1 MPRARRVRH
10 RICLLAY
17 DGLCTFEFAAAA
29 EIFQD
34 RSDTFG
40 DQWYALTTC
49 ALERAPLRTDTGLV
63 LTAAAGQA
71 ALLDAD
77 TVVVPGWRMGE
88 VPESISTAVAR
99 AHRRGARIASI
110 CTGAFVLAAAG
121 VLDGKR
127 ATTHWKH
134 AARLAAEYPAVTVD
148 PSVLYVDEGSV
159 VTSAGS
165 AAGIDML
172 LHLIRNDYG
181 ARTCNAVARTMVV
194 PPHRDGGQA
203 QYVESAVPPRRS
215 EFSKVFDHIRRHPAR
230 SHRIESLAAM
240 AAMTPRTFFR
250 RFRAATGR
258 TPYDWL
264 LYERIRIAK
273 DLLENSKLSIDRIAG
288 DAGFGAA
295 DTLRHHFRRVV
306 GTTPRDFR
314 NLFQRSDGVAHLKSN
329 RM

>member
-1 MPRARRVRH
+1 MPRRPRRARH
-10 RICLLAY
+10 RVCLLAY

-29 EIFQD
+29 EMFRD
-34 RSDTFG
+34 RTEAFGDKWYTLTVCALEPAPLRSDT
-40 DQWYALTTC
+40 
-49 ALERAPLRTDTGLV
+49 GLQ
-63 LTAAAGQA
+63 LTAAAGEA
-71 ALLDAD
+71 ALLAAD
-77 TVVVPGWRMGE
+77 TVIVPGWRMGP
-88 VPESISTAVAR
+88 VPANISSTVAR

-121 VLDGKR
+121 VLDGLR

-134 AARLAAEYPAVTVD
+134 AARLAAEYPAVQVD
-148 PSVLYVDEGSV
+148 PSVLYIDEGSV

-181 ARTCNAVARTMVV
+181 PRTCNAVARTMVV

-203 QYVESAVPPRRS
+203 QYVESAVPRRHGGA
-215 EFSKVFDHIRRHPAR
+215 FNKVFDHIRRHPTR
-230 SHRIESLAAM
+230 DHRIASLARM

-250 RFRAATGR
+250 RFRAATGQ

-264 LYERIRIAK
+264 LHERIRIAK
-273 DLLENSKLSIDRIAG
+273 DLLENSRLSIDRIAS

-314 NLFQRSDGVAHLKSN
+314 TLFRS
-329 RM
+329 

>member
-1 MPRARRVRH
+1 MPRRPRRVRH
-10 RICLLAY
+10 RVCLLAY
-17 DGLCTFEFAAAA
+17 DGLCTFEFATAA

-34 RSDTFG
+34 RTDAFG
-40 DQWYALTTC
+40 DKWYTLTVC
-49 ALERAPLRTDTGLV
+49 ALEPSPLRSDSGLV
-63 LTAAAGQA
+63 LTAPASEA
-71 ALLDAD
+71 ALLAAD
-77 TVVVPGWRMGE
+77 TVIVPGWRMGP
-88 VPESISTAVAR
+88 VPVNMSSAIAR

-121 VLDGKR
+121 VLDGRR

-134 AARLAAEYPAVTVD
+134 AARLAAEYPSVQVD
-148 PSVLYVDEGSV
+148 PSVLYIDEDTV

-181 ARTCNAVARTMVV
+181 SRTCNAVARSMVV

-203 QYVESAVPPRRS
+203 QYVESAVPRERDGA
-215 EFSKVFDHIRRHPAR
+215 FNKVFEHIRRHPTR
-230 SHRIESLAAM
+230 DHRIEALASM

-250 RFRAATGR
+250 RFRAATGQ

-264 LYERIRIAK
+264 LHERIRIAK
-273 DLLENSKLSIDRIAG
+273 DLLENSPMSVDRIAG

-306 GTTPRDFR
+306 GTTPRSFR
-314 NLFQRSDGVAHLKSN
+314 ALFRS
-329 RM
+329 

>member
-1 MPRARRVRH
+1 MPRARRSRH
-10 RICLLAY
+10 HVCLLAY

-29 EIFQD
+29 EIFRD
-34 RSDTFG
+34 RSESFG
-40 DQWYALTTC
+40 DNWYTLTIC

-63 LTAAAGQA
+63 LPAGAGLA

-77 TVVVPGWRMGE
+77 TVIVPGWRMSA
-88 VPESISTAVAR
+88 VPPNICSALAR
-99 AHRRGARIASI
+99 AHRKGARIASI

-127 ATTHWKH
+127 ATTHWLH
-134 AARLAAEYPAVTVD
+134 AERLAAEYPAVKVD
-148 PSVLYVDEGSV
+148 PSVLYVDAGSV

-181 ARTCNAVARTMVV
+181 MRTCNAVARTMVV
-194 PPHRDGGQA
+194 PPHREGGQA
-203 QYVESAVPPRRS
+203 QYIESAVFPRRS
-215 EFSKVFDHIRRHPAR
+215 EFGKVIDHLRRHPAR
-230 SHRIESLAAM
+230 NHRIESLAAM

-264 LYERIRIAK
+264 LNERIRIAK
-273 DLLENSKLSIDRIAG
+273 DLLENSRLSIDRIAS
-288 DAGFGAA
+288 DSGFGAA

-306 GTTPRDFR
+306 GTTPQDFR
-314 NLFQRSDGVAHLKSN
+314 KLFRGAAARRS
-329 RM
+329 

>member
-1 MPRARRVRH
+1 MRRRPSTRH
-10 RICLLAY
+10 RVCLLAY

-29 EIFQD
+29 EILRD
-34 RSDTFG
+34 RSETFG
-40 DQWYALTTC
+40 EKWYTLTIC
-49 ALERAPLRTDTGLV
+49 ALEPAPLRTDARLV
-63 LTAAAGQA
+63 LTAGAGLNV
-71 ALLDAD
+71 LLNAD
-77 TVVVPGWRMGE
+77 TVIVPGWRMGP
-88 VPESISTAVAR
+88 VPEVISTAVAR

-134 AARLAAEYPAVTVD
+134 AEHLAAEYPAVKVD

-172 LHLIRNDYG
+172 LHLIRKDYG
-181 ARTCNAVARTMVV
+181 VRTCNAVARNMVV

-203 QYVESAVPPRRS
+203 QYVESAVPPQRS
-215 EFSKVFDHIRRHPAR
+215 ELGKVFDYIRRYPSR
-230 SHRIESLAAM
+230 NHRIESLAAM
-240 AAMTPRTFFR
+240 VAMTPRTFYR

-264 LYERIRIAK
+264 LHERIRIAK
-273 DLLENSKLSIDRIAG
+273 DLLENSRLSIDRIAS
-288 DAGFGAA
+288 DVGFGAA

-306 GTTPRDFR
+306 GATPRDFR
-314 NLFQRSDGVAHLKSN
+314 RLFRQPATGASAG
-329 RM
+329 